1 MKPVRGLPNLWPG
14 SLPPERR
21 LALVAS
27 ALLFLL
33 IGGMAFYQFRMA
45 PAPGGPE
52 PAPGAGA
59 EPVPGEPAAA
69 GTQASTGALTG
80 SDAAAA
86 AGTEAPVA
94 GAPAETGVAAA
105 DDVEAVPAFS
115 WPLSGAP
122 VVVKAF
128 GSLDQSL
135 GDYRLYDAVA
145 LEATPG
151 QPVVAAAAG
160 RVVAV
165 EEHPVDGTTVL
176 LEHAAGRQTRYAGLA
191 EVTVAEGDAVSAGE
205 TIGQVGRPGPLRR
218 NLGPHLAFSLLIEG
232 EPVDPELH
240 IDP

>member
-1 MKPVRGLPNLWPG
+1 MPTG
-14 SLPPERR
+14 
-21 LALVAS
+21 
-27 ALLFLL
+27 
-33 IGGMAFYQFRMA
+33 
-45 PAPGGPE
+45 
-52 PAPGAGA
+52 
-59 EPVPGEPAAA
+59 
-69 GTQASTGALTG
+69 ASTASGT
-80 SDAAAA
+80 AATS
-86 AGTEAPVA
+86 GTEAPDVPGRTA
-94 GAPAETGVAAA
+94 DTGAPAETGVAAA

-115 WPLSGAP
+115 WPLSGVP

-128 GSLDQSL
+128 GSVDQSL

-176 LEHAAGRQTRYAGLA
+176 LEHAAGRQTRYAGLD
-191 EVTVAEGDAVSAGE
+191 EVSVAEGDAVSAGE
-205 TIGQVGRPGPLRR
+205 IIGQVGRPGPLRR